1 MEYPF
6 AEGCYVTPISPDVVG
21 IWLLNLHPPSF
32 RALRYN
38 ILQVWYLKTYPNPA
52 QLVRPFIFER
62 VAVRGFTCAG
72 TLQTSGIS
80 C

>member
-6 AEGCYVTPISPDVVG
+6 AEYVTVPHFPGVGG
-21 IWLLNLHPPSF
+21 IWLLNLHPPPGLY
-32 RALRYN
+32 ATN